1 MAMSEVLT
9 TTALV
14 RGGALAELFAKN
26 SETILDLPR
35 VRMRLEGLQV
45 YATLAAL
52 LTNACLR
59 LYSSVNFHDYDQD
72 QDDENE
78 NEVGTSD
85 NNNNNKNTQ
94 EGVDSGGDT
103 TTTNNKK
110 KNKIY
115 NKKFGSKFIN
125 TVAADMFCICVVFSV
140 LCGSYTTIV
149 FGLFSILTKT
159 ALGRGYDHQFLQFW
173 SQSASLRESGFESF
187 LCSLVTF
194 EVSFVLSLFLKFKG
208 RRQKLLVIIASI
220 ILLLSIRRWTTL
232 LTLASKLLFPLRAE
246 VEY

>member
-1 MAMSEVLT
+1 MSILT
-9 TTALV
+9 TTFEV
-14 RGGALAELFAKN
+14 RGGALELFAKN

-59 LYSSVNFHDYDQD
+59 LYSSVNF
-72 QDDENE
+72 NE
-78 NEVGTSD
+78 NDDGDDGGGDGTSV
-85 NNNNNKNTQ
+85 NTTTSENNKSKINNNNK
-94 EGVDSGGDT
+94 
-103 TTTNNKK
+103 
-110 KNKIY
+110 
-115 NKKFGSKFIN
+115 FGPSFIN